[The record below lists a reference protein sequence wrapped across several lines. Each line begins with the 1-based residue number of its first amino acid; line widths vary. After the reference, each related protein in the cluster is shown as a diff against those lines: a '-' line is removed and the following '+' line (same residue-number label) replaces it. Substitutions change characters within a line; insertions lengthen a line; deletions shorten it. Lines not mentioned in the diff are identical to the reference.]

1 MKFLLPEFLFGLFA
15 IAIPII
21 VHLFKFRKA
30 KKVYFSNTRFIQ
42 EVKKTTSSKRRL
54 KHLLIL
60 VSRILFI
67 AFLVFAFA
75 QPFIPSRQ
83 GATSVNQVYFYVD
96 NSLSMTNTLDN
107 SMTGLDDALATV
119 DKLINLYPA
128 NTDFKLLTND
138 FSPSSS
144 GLKSKDEVREM
155 LTEVRRSDV
164 SRSFDEIYSRLLT
177 DLPGDASGNKEIYFI
192 SDFQKSTLGNISLDV
207 DSMNRIL
214 LMPKTFPS
222 YNNVFIDSVFLENP
236 FLMGE
241 QTNTLFI
248 ILRNIG
254 TEELDDIG
262 LKFYVND
269 IQVSSSTFQ
278 IEANDRREVAI
289 ELSMP
294 LEKINRVRVEIE
306 EFPIT
311 FDNELLLI
319 LNKSNRIKI
328 TEIKN
333 MSSVS
338 PIEMVF
344 GNTDLFNFN
353 SQDLSNIDYSQ
364 VSQADLVVLNEIPNV
379 EQSLLETIKSY
390 VLNGGTILIIP
401 GENTNISSL
410 QNLTDNIISKSGT
423 REAQDVKNPDINNP
437 FFEDMFEETK
447 GNILMPKALPVINW
461 QNSRRSILQLKNND
475 PFISEIKNGL
485 YLMSSPLKDE
495 FTNFAK
501 HALFVPIMYKIASQS
516 KDVTNS
522 LYFSTLDGIISLTLD
537 SLDRKAI
544 YKLTTENNEIIPGQN
559 ISGNQLILQL
569 PMYTLEKNF
578 YDLTDDDRY
587 LTTIALNIDKNE
599 SLLASY
605 SREELDDIFAG
616 QNNVSIFE
624 APDSKDA
631 ESEIRKLKF
640 GTTLWKYALMLS
652 LLFLLCE
659 VLLIRFFK

>member
-177 DLPGDASGNKEIYFI
+177 DLLGDASGNKEIYFI

-640 GTTLWKYALMLS
+640 GTPLWKYALMLS